1 VGDRSFSVS
10 DETSRG
16 EQPSRSVIDR
26 IARWIDP
33 SVGTKGVVYGTITVG
48 AVIAIDGSH
57 VTSTFRMVATTALV
71 LLLYFA
77 AHVYAEILSRRFST
91 PGAVSSGLIKEV
103 MRYESGIVRGASIPV
118 LAMAIPAL
126 FGLNIG
132 AVQLVGL
139 AATVLCLVAFEV
151 LAGIKA
157 KFTPMQLVVQAAIGV
172 GFGVG
177 IIVIR
182 WVSA

>member
-1 VGDRSFSVS
+1 
-10 DETSRG
+10 
-16 EQPSRSVIDR
+16 
-26 IARWIDP
+26 
-33 SVGTKGVVYGTITVG
+33 
-48 AVIAIDGSH
+48 
-57 VTSTFRMVATTALV
+57 
-71 LLLYFA
+71 
-77 AHVYAEILSRRFST
+77 
-91 PGAVSSGLIKEV
+91 
-103 MRYESGIVRGASIPV
+103 
-118 LAMAIPAL
+118 MAIPAL